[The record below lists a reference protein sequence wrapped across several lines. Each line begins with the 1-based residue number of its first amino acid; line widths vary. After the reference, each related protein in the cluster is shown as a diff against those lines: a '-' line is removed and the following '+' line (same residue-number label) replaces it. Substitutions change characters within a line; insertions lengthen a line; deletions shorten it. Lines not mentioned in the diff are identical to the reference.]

1 MLLYEISGFD
11 LLPSMLKKLLLKK
24 QLIFVSIEDEKTTID
39 GETVNL
45 FQDGNPWSSVFVNG
59 KLIGISELPDAVI
72 LYVEVDEQH
81 GTAEQEHLFHRA
93 AFSELVELKKTQHD
107 GVWSLSNKQL

>member
-1 MLLYEISGFD
+1 MLLYEISGFN

-39 GETVNL
+39 GKTVDL
-45 FQDGNPWSSVFVNG
+45 FQDGNPWSSVYVNG

-72 LYVEVDEQH
+72 LHVEVNQQH
-81 GTAEQEHLFHRA
+81 RTSEQEHLLHRA
-93 AFSELVELKKTQHD
+93 AFSELVELKKTQHE
-107 GVWSLSNKQL
+107 GVWALSNK